1 MAKEIK
7 VTDLCKSFGSNK
19 VIERFNFTFKF
30 KKIYKIA
37 GPNGSGKTTLLK
49 LLANIHLPDSGK
61 IDFLETDNQQVTYID
76 NNPRSFFHRL
86 SVIDNLQYFLALN
99 KIFLSDHEIDEMLI
113 YFDLYKYKTK
123 LFSDLSQGQM
133 QTISIIRGLLNNQQ
147 IIALDESFSF
157 LDMSIKN
164 KLREYLFNLMKD
176 KDMLLLF
183 CSHENDLFTKDS
195 FLEINL

>member
-1 MAKEIK
+1 MVRVKQ
-7 VTDLCKSFGSNK
+7 LFLSFW
-19 VIERFNFTFKF
+19 R
-30 KKIYKIA
+30 IYIYQI
-37 GPNGSGKTTLLK
+37 LE
-49 LLANIHLPDSGK
+49 K

-99 KIFLSDHEIDEMLI
+99 KIFFLSDHEIDEMLI

-195 FLEINL
+195 FLKINL

>member
-61 IDFLETDNQQVTYID
+61 IDFLETDNRQVTYID

-164 KLREYLFNLMKD
+164 KLREYLFSLMKD

>member
-164 KLREYLFNLMKD
+164 KLRNTCL
-176 KDMLLLF
+176 
-183 CSHENDLFTKDS
+183 
-195 FLEINL
+195 I

>member
-1 MAKEIK
+1 M
-7 VTDLCKSFGSNK
+7 
-19 VIERFNFTFKF
+19 
-30 KKIYKIA
+30 
-37 GPNGSGKTTLLK
+37 
-49 LLANIHLPDSGK
+49 
-61 IDFLETDNQQVTYID
+61 
-76 NNPRSFFHRL
+76 
-86 SVIDNLQYFLALN
+86 
-99 KIFLSDHEIDEMLI
+99 SDHEIDEMLI

-183 CSHENDLFTKDS
+183 CSHENDLIHKG
-195 FLEINL
+195 

>member
-1 MAKEIK
+1 
-7 VTDLCKSFGSNK
+7 
-19 VIERFNFTFKF
+19 
-30 KKIYKIA
+30 
-37 GPNGSGKTTLLK
+37 
-49 LLANIHLPDSGK
+49 
-61 IDFLETDNQQVTYID
+61 
-76 NNPRSFFHRL
+76 
-86 SVIDNLQYFLALN
+86 
-99 KIFLSDHEIDEMLI
+99 
-113 YFDLYKYKTK
+113 
-123 LFSDLSQGQM
+123 M